1 MKTFPD
7 LPGLRNGTSSFTA
20 RNSARKKK
28 KKKKKEKEEEEEE
41 EEEEQEEEKE
51 INLVVVEKK
60 GVLFGLVSPLSTEY
74 PETFGAANKDQLRVQ
89 QRKSKCLL

>member
-28 KKKKKEKEEEEEE
+28 KKKKKEEEEEE
-41 EEEEQEEEKE
+41 EEEKE
-51 INLVVVEKK
+51 INLVVGEKK
-60 GVLFGLVSPLSTEY
+60 EY
-74 PETFGAANKDQLRVQ
+74 FLGW
-89 QRKSKCLL
+89 